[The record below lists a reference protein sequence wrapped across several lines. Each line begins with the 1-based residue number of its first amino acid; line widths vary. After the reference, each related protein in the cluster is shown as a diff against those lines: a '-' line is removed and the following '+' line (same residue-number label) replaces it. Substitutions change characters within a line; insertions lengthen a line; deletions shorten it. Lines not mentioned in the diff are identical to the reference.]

1 LIKRPIDIFLFSEA
15 SGFLDGHKSY
25 CAITMLSRCERE
37 KKLIKQE
44 NIKKKNKLI
53 KKTETREKIK
63 NRLENQEKKN

>member
-25 CAITMLSRCERE
+25 YAITMLSRCERE

-44 NIKKKNKLI
+44 NIKKNKLI

-63 NRLENQEKKN
+63 KPIRKPEKKN